1 MNTMCIQ
8 QLLTDAPSATINK
21 HLLVYVSTAVML
33 VLGVTGGI
41 CSGKSTVARILHE
54 NGATIIDADKLGH
67 RTYERGTACYTKL
80 IEHFGD
86 SIVDEQ
92 GEINRRVLGTIVF
105 SSPEKMKELQNI
117 VWPEIRN
124 LIVSGLE
131 ELKAQGV
138 KVVVL
143 EAAVMIEAGWQDLV
157 STLWVI
163 SVNKDVA
170 LKRLMT
176 RNSLSEAD
184 ALNRIN
190 AQIGN
195 EERGSFANLV
205 IDNSD
210 DDSMQAFEDKVKS
223 AYNSLLLV

>member
-1 MNTMCIQ
+1 
-8 QLLTDAPSATINK
+8 
-21 HLLVYVSTAVML
+21 ML

-41 CSGKSTVARILHE
+41 CSGKSTVARILQE

-67 RTYERGTACYTKL
+67 KTYERDTPCYTKL
-80 IEHFGD
+80 VEQFGD
-86 SIVDEQ
+86 SVIDEQ
-92 GEINRRVLGTIVF
+92 GEINRRVLGFIVF

-117 VWPEIRN
+117 VWPEIRH
-124 LIVSGLE
+124 LIVSSLKELE
-131 ELKAQGV
+131 AQDV

-184 ALNRIN
+184 ALSRIN
-190 AQIGN
+190 AQISN
-195 EERGSFANLV
+195 EERCGFANLV

-223 AYNSLLLV
+223 ANSTLLI